1 MTEPRRYQ
9 VTLDDPERF
18 RVPRQGEESPGYY
31 GQQVLLSGPWHW
43 LVTWYFYLGGISGA
57 SFLLATLAG
66 WLGGE
71 RARDIRRAGHLV
83 SLATISP
90 APALLILDL
99 GRRARFHHML
109 RVFKP
114 LSPMNSGAW
123 ALSLFGAASGLSA
136 WHELA
141 ELRLLPQPIG
151 RVGQALPQGA
161 ISAVGAASALYFSGY
176 TGTLLATTAIP
187 LWARTPMLGALFMS
201 SAAATGGAAIE
212 GVLALKGEDSG
223 QLEAPRLAA
232 LVAEAGLSEAL
243 VRRLGSEV
251 ARPLTTGR
259 NRHWFRAYR
268 VVGLGVPLALSL
280 LPARRHRAV
289 RLGVAA
295 ATLAGGFC
303 LRAAIVEG
311 GHESAE
317 DPGAVL
323 AAN

>member
-1 MTEPRRYQ
+1 MTEA
-9 VTLDDPERF
+9 D
-18 RVPRQGEESPGYY
+18 GYY
-31 GQQVLLSGPWHW
+31 GQRVLLSGPWHW

-66 WLGGE
+66 WFGGD
-71 RARDIRRAGHLV
+71 RARGIRRAGHLV
-83 SLATISP
+83 SAAAIAP

-123 ALSLFGAASGLSA
+123 ALSLFAVASGLSA

-141 ELRLLPQPIG
+141 ETRLLPRPLR
-151 RVGQALPQGA
+151 RVGQALPQGVV
-161 ISAVGAASALYFSGY
+161 SAAGATTALYFSGY

-187 LWARTPMLGALFMS
+187 LWGRTPILGALFMS
-201 SAAATGGAAIE
+201 SAAATGGAAIDT
-212 GVLALKGEDSG
+212 VLAVAGRDAP
-223 QLEAPRLAA
+223 QLVAPGLAA
-232 LVAEAGLSEAL
+232 LVAEAALSEAL
-243 VRRLGSEV
+243 LRRLGPEV

-259 NRHWFRAYR
+259 TRRWFTAYR
-268 VVGLGVPLALSL
+268 AVGMGVPLALGV
-280 LPARRHRAV
+280 LPMRRDRGV
-289 RLGVAA
+289 RLASAA
-295 ATLAGGFC
+295 ATLVGGFC

-317 DPGAVL
+317 DPVPVL
-323 AAN
+323 AVAN